1 MLLREATPAL
11 ILTLASAAPAFLL
24 LFWRAFFTLNNCQQQ
39 SSWLPSSWGC
49 GLGRGLCAYAGGEL
63 APDQS
68 LSLVLIALAAIA
80 LVCGGGSDLYRVLVS
95 VTSIAA
101 SRFSRFRRWVHCLV
115 HCGPYSPR
123 RPSR

>member
-24 LFWRAFFTLNNCQQQ
+24 LFWRAFFTLDNCQQQ

-80 LVCGGGSDLYRVLVS
+80 LVCGGGSDLYRVLGFRYFYCGL
-95 VTSIAA
+95 AL
-101 SRFSRFRRWVHCLV
+101 SRFRRWVHCLV